1 MSHCSLLLPEG
12 FYFSVFVSAPF
23 LELYSPGWGLY
34 LGIVPSSSPSSAL
47 QLFETGSGPGGGQ
60 LMEILEGLPEAAG
73 WPGLLCWVCDAP

>member
-1 MSHCSLLLPEG
+1 M
-12 FYFSVFVSAPF
+12 FFSALF